1 MLRFVA
7 GLLGGVYITEDYGSA
22 RRARYL
28 HCAGRL
34 PLVWSPMTTCRQEQ
48 DSDPRTASGKA
59 RGGAR
64 RHGPSGCCPRSA
76 LQVVRCC
83 IGETC
88 ILMLAMTKVCISFL
102 QPRCCKFCD
111 TQCFPS
117 ACRRRHPFLHLRR
130 NAFPGERSE
139 SNVKRAVKRYSRI
152 VKRVRVTSHGGGE
165 RAPSFPR
172 EVRPGEGG
180 AGATELSI
188 VPSSRQ
194 EIE

>member
-76 LQVVRCC
+76 LQVVRCG

-88 ILMLAMTKVCISFL
+88 ILMLAMTKICISFL
-102 QPRCCKFCD
+102 QPTVCMD
-111 TQCFPS
+111 
-117 ACRRRHPFLHLRR
+117 
-130 NAFPGERSE
+130 
-139 SNVKRAVKRYSRI
+139 
-152 VKRVRVTSHGGGE
+152 
-165 RAPSFPR
+165 
-172 EVRPGEGG
+172 
-180 AGATELSI
+180 
-188 VPSSRQ
+188 
-194 EIE
+194 